1 MSLPYREGT
10 WFAVPLP
17 SGGFASGVVARS
29 TADGQVVLCYFFG
42 PRRRALP
49 RIADLESS
57 RPSEAVVVLR
67 VGDLGLINGEWRVIG
82 NSSTWRRDEW
92 PIPNFMRADPL
103 SGRAWRVEY
112 SDTDPNEVVREVPI
126 ARGGAELQRDSVSG
140 YGAAAR
146 RVDALLQ
153 GA

>member
-17 SGGFASGVVARS
+17 NGGFATGVVARS
-29 TADGQVVLCYFFG
+29 TADGRVILCYFFG
-42 PRRRALP
+42 PRRRAVP
-49 RIADLESS
+49 RLSDVESS
-57 RPSEAVVVLR
+57 RPSDAVVVLR
-67 VGDLGLINGEWRVIG
+67 VGDLGLINGEWSVIG
-82 NSSTWRRDEW
+82 NSSYWRREEW

-112 SDTDPNEVVREVPI
+112 SDIDPNEVVREVPI
-126 ARGGAELQRDSVSG
+126 APGVSELQRDSMSG

-153 GA
+153 RA